1 MTFPLIYLHTK
12 HTYARIVPKW
22 FLLVLVLVSSAF
34 AGGRGVD
41 TTPFET
47 QTFRL
52 CNMRI
57 DHPILAVAPAIEG
70 PHPLGYVMDKLALV
84 LPNVDYLDVVPH
96 LGRSRA
102 RGVSAL
108 SDPYQGDLTWGEM
121 VLFHTLS
128 FAKSRSYGQSEL
140 RKALVLLNK
149 KTPLSN
155 QCHAEQSVISEADPR
170 KAQTALLRGLHIL
183 ALETPQEAC
192 LALYYFGQAYE
203 YGFAPAKSFYEAL
216 LGDVKRS
223 EDTNWTPYYH
233 GIYREIVKFSNV
245 SQELMGIVSFV
256 LGEMESKGRCG
267 DVPYTQTI
275 GRYQFAYGRL
285 LPNQEEYK
293 RFILG
298 RFVIFLGKNTIGR
311 AVLNVDADLEAL
323 YHHYKTERMAKKAN
337 VLARILGLKRVNFV
351 FSKD

>member
-22 FLLVLVLVSSAF
+22 FLLIFVLASHAF

-57 DHPILAVAPAIEG
+57 DGSILEVEPTMDDI
-70 PHPLGYVMDKLALV
+70 HPLGYVMDKLAFV
-84 LPNVDYLDVVPH
+84 WPNVDYLDVIPH

-108 SDPYQGDLTWGEM
+108 SDPRQGDLTWGES
-121 VLFHTLS
+121 VLFHVIGLV
-128 FAKSRSYGQSEL
+128 RSKAYGQSEL
-140 RKALVLLNK
+140 RKIFVLLNK
-149 KTPLSN
+149 KAPLRD
-155 QCHAEQSVISEADPR
+155 QRDAEKLVIPEADSR
-170 KAQTALLRGLHIL
+170 KAQTALLKAFHTL
-183 ALETPQEAC
+183 AFETPQDSC

-223 EDTNWTPYYH
+223 ENTNWMPDYQ
-233 GIYREIVKFSNV
+233 GIYRKMSDFSDA
-245 SQELMGIVSFV
+245 SQELMGLISFV
-256 LGEMESKGRCG
+256 LGEMGSKGRCG

-298 RFVIFLGKNTIGR
+298 RFTIFLGKNTVGR
-311 AVLNVDADLEAL
+311 AVLNVDADLEVL
-323 YHHYKTERMAKKAN
+323 YRHYKKERMGKKAN
-337 VLARILGLKRVNFV
+337 VLARILDLPRVNFV